1 MPLLSPKR
9 RVSDVE
15 NKLRV
20 LFCLKTLGLVTQEQL
35 WPFVARMEL
44 MDYLPFCLLLDE
56 LKSDGAVAEG
66 NGAMAGTLYLTPEE
80 LYNRVKQDRLY
91 FLATGGGVTFG
102 GGEPLLYPGFIAEFR
117 GICGGEWKICAETS
131 LAVPAENVKRA
142 AGVID
147 RFFVD
152 CKDTD
157 PVIYKSYTGKSSDTM
172 TENLKMLV
180 SLVSPDRI
188 TARLPLIPGFNSESD
203 VDASE
208 KFLLSLGITDIDRFT
223 YTVKQ

>member
-1 MPLLSPKR
+1 M
-9 RVSDVE
+9 
-15 NKLRV
+15 NKA
-20 LFCLKTLGLVTQEQL
+20 
-35 WPFVARMEL
+35 PFFAVARHRL
-44 MDYLPFCLLLDE
+44 GTDGTGVTTLVGFRGCPLHCRYCLNPECASED
-56 LKSDGAVAEG
+56 VH
-66 NGAMAGTLYLTPEE
+66 TFYLTPQE
-80 LYNRVKQDRLY
+80 LYDRVKPDSLY
-91 FLATGGGVTFG
+91 FIATGGGVTFG
-102 GGEPLLYPGFIAEFR
+102 GGEPLLYPDFIAEFR
-117 GICGGEWKICAETS
+117 NICGGEWKICAETS
-131 LAVPAENVKRA
+131 LAVPEENVKKA

-152 CKDTD
+152 CKDMN
-157 PVIYKSYTGKSSDTM
+157 PEIYKSYTGKSSDTM

-208 KFLLSLGITDIDRFT
+208 KILLSLGITDIDRFT

>member
-1 MPLLSPKR
+1 MK
-9 RVSDVE
+9 
-15 NKLRV
+15 
-20 LFCLKTLGLVTQEQL
+20 
-35 WPFVARMEL
+35 
-44 MDYLPFCLLLDE
+44 
-56 LKSDGAVAEG
+56 
-66 NGAMAGTLYLTPEE
+66 TLYLTPEE

-117 GICGGEWKICAETS
+117 NICGGEWKICAETS

-188 TARLPLIPGFNSESD
+188 TARLPLIPGFNSKSD

>member
-1 MPLLSPKR
+1 MSGTKAPVFAVSRHRLGTDSAGVTTLVGFRGCPLGCRYCLNPEC
-9 RVSDVE
+9 VSDGV
-15 NKLRV
+15 K
-20 LFCLKTLGLVTQEQL
+20 
-35 WPFVARMEL
+35 
-44 MDYLPFCLLLDE
+44 
-56 LKSDGAVAEG
+56 
-66 NGAMAGTLYLTPEE
+66 TLYLTPEE

-117 GICGGEWKICAETS
+117 NICGGEWKICAETS

-188 TARLPLIPGFNSESD
+188 TARLPLIPGFNSEGD